1 MDMGHTDS
9 GSIAQ
14 HSSVVVFSGAG
25 ITCLSYSPLKFFL
38 NDFKLKQNN
47 IMRNIRSTALVCRMT
62 GVLPAV
68 CMAFSLHAQV
78 LNSQVN
84 YRADVRQVTGQP
96 ALSGTIFDNNTIF
109 RLHVDTD
116 GVPGYTKIND
126 ANITCYRYGIRS
138 GGMVTPPLMQQT
150 LPIVDSSN
158 LPNNR
163 IYDISVWA
171 FGKHWLSPD
180 QCIFQVGLTANN
192 LPYVDRYDVETAFLL
207 GPIPQINKTKDGFV
221 DRSIVLRNSIT
232 AHIREFWRYVAGTS
246 HTNALDFGTL
256 DSNRLYTHI
265 NQNTRVP
272 DLPNLNGE
280 RFGYRSNKGN
290 ETPEVNYRFTLD
302 KPAQVTI
309 STDYDQTNFDTRIVL
324 SRIVNGQEVF
334 VAEND
339 NLNTGNKK
347 SRLQLILCDGTYN
360 IYVEGGDESSI
371 GRFELSVQQSP
382 ANIAILAGTITGPS
396 LLPVPREDG
405 PAFVSIVQPPSPPL
419 GPTAGVGWQWQQNE
433 ILSGTPQWNPAEGK
447 NDSIAYLIPATTFA
461 GPSRTLQYRRAFL
474 GCAAPLATN
483 SVQLKSVAPNGSIS
497 GRVSSKNGQPVQGI
511 TISVRKRSQ
520 SLPGSPQ
527 SFVYSDTTA
536 ADGTYTIPNIY
547 YGDPTM
553 ASLMEFAIWPSRP
566 NRGFDFDTLYRT
578 LRNTITTVTGVNFI
592 DTTVFAIT
600 GHTFQQCTDCHT
612 TQGQVVTQNC
622 PLDSVD
628 IFRNGSFFTRSGF
641 LDPPGEYGQ
650 YAITVG
656 DPGNYR
662 VSAAYRN
669 HVFSP
674 VEANVAVA
682 GDVGNINFRSTTTRT
697 ISGTLLAG
705 CQDFIGTATL
715 EFTDILPN
723 DADGNPRASCF
734 RKRITTQPGTGM
746 YSITLPA
753 RKYRVKVLSFTPQ
766 NGSGVTSVDLR
777 AFFDQLHPDSL
788 IRDITENNATLNLV
802 YERPPT
808 LLVSGFPLTCT
819 SQGGGFSIFPQNTE
833 RDITIQAYQGPVAKG
848 CPASDTNLIV
858 STNIQGEDTNEEITI
873 GTDSGRVV
881 LRLKAGI
888 PNLVGSHRK
897 VFQVVFTDRF
907 GRPATANVP
916 VVVTGLKNNIGTFA
930 TVSPEIPLMVL
941 HDPPGDA
948 SFSFW
953 ETAQENEIAMRMY
966 NAKGG
971 GASAWA
977 EVKLGLKFEAG
988 IGFTTESAIWG
999 SIKGSV
1005 GVNAR
1010 NATSEETVIT
1020 TRATSN
1026 FSTSDNE
1033 AVVGGEGDVFIG
1045 AAFNMLYA
1053 VTNELKFDQAGCS
1066 FAIEQKLLIA
1076 PDSFATQYIYTESHI
1091 RNTLVPALRGFS
1103 ENTGL
1108 SEVARR
1114 NFANQVKVW
1123 EQALENNE
1131 KNKALAVFE
1140 RNISFDGSAGP
1151 ITNTLTTTTRNINT
1165 IEFDMEINTEVA
1177 MELGLEVGGSG
1188 ASGGVVANFKVELGN
1203 STSFTNTRE
1212 ATFGYT
1218 LDDDDPGDFYS
1229 VNIKRDPVY
1238 NSPLFE
1244 LVAATTSCPYE
1255 PGSQPRDEMQ
1265 LLIPE
1270 PVKTNIPPAGEA
1282 EFILKIGNTSQSEET
1297 RTYRLSF
1304 VQASNPS
1311 GAVVTIGGS
1320 PAIVP
1325 IDYTI
1330 SYLGQV
1336 QVIVK
1341 VRRGASNIFSYE
1353 GLQFQVTDACD
1364 GSIVK
1369 TGRISAFFQSQ
1380 CSEITLA
1387 LPEENWV
1394 LSAFENNRLPLLLK
1408 DYQLG
1413 ALNNVSIEYAQ
1424 AGTSN
1429 WTTAFT
1435 LLPNQISTSIN
1446 GTELNWNVTD
1456 LSDGA
1461 YHLRVRLVCSTGT
1474 VFSTRVT
1481 GIIDRQ
1487 APLLLGR
1494 PAPTTDRYRRGDAI
1508 EAAYNEALDCTVL
1521 DSTRFSLT
1529 RLSDGQAMR
1538 AHIGCFDNR
1547 VVITPIDNISAAVG
1561 DSFRVTLRN
1570 VPDRFGNR
1578 RLLAD
1583 TWSFVVHPET
1593 PPVGLLPVNVSGTN
1607 LTVLENSGDT
1617 MRFRFILPQAA
1628 PNAVR
1633 INYLISGT
1641 GVFEQDYRVFFE
1653 NDQPLAAT
1661 FDGAK
1666 GVAFIRQGAQSVT
1679 IKVVPVGNTFFE
1691 PDKFVT
1697 LNLVEGGDYLLG
1709 NTLSISGRIVND
1721 DVPTIF
1727 VFNGSGNF
1735 NVNSNWDNS
1744 IAPPN
1749 NILNKGDEIII
1760 DPASGECILNVPLTI
1775 RKGAKITVA
1784 PGKKLILN
1792 NNVVIKEN

>member
-1 MDMGHTDS
+1 M
-9 GSIAQ
+9 
-14 HSSVVVFSGAG
+14 
-25 ITCLSYSPLKFFL
+25 Y
-38 NDFKLKQNN
+38 
-47 IMRNIRSTALVCRMT
+47 
-62 GVLPAV
+62 
-68 CMAFSLHAQV
+68 AQV
-78 LNSQVN
+78 LNSNVN
-84 YRADVRQVTGQP
+84 YRADVRRVTGQP
-96 ALSGTIFDNNTIF
+96 TPSGLFLDNNTIF

-116 GVPGYTKIND
+116 GQPTYIPIED
-126 ANITCYRYGIRS
+126 SRITCYKYGLRYGNIN
-138 GGMVTPPLMQQT
+138 PPIAEQT
-150 LPIVDSSN
+150 LPIVDSQN
-158 LPNNR
+158 LPVTR
-163 IYDISVWA
+163 RYDVSVWA
-171 FGKHWLSPD
+171 FGKHINAPD
-180 QCIFQVGLTANN
+180 ECIFQVGVTTSGTGYA
-192 LPYVDRYDVETAFLL
+192 DRSDGIRGILL
-207 GPIPQINKTKDGFV
+207 SEIPAIAKNKDGFA
-221 DRSIVLRNSIT
+221 DRQYTILGNVVAT
-232 AHIREFWRYVAGTS
+232 IREFWRYAGGT
-246 HTNALDFGTL
+246 TTATALDFGTL
-256 DSNRLYTHI
+256 DNNRLYSHI
-265 NQNTRVP
+265 NNNRRAP
-272 DLPNLNGE
+272 DLPNLDGTP
-280 RFGYRSNKGN
+280 FGYRSTKGN
-290 ETPEVNYRFTLD
+290 ASPEVNYRFTLSQ
-302 KPAQVTI
+302 PAQVTL
-309 STDYDQTNFDTRIVL
+309 TTNYTTTAFDTRIVL
-324 SRIVNGQEVF
+324 TRVVNGNEVP

-339 NLNTGNKK
+339 NISGSNKK
-347 SRLQLILCDGTYN
+347 STLNLTLCDGIYN
-360 IYVEGGDESSI
+360 VYVEGSEEEETGI
-371 GRFELSVQQSP
+371 FELSVLQQP
-382 ANIAILAGTITGPS
+382 APAATLAGTITGPAQ
-396 LLPVPREDG
+396 LPVPREAG
-405 PAFVSIVQPPSPPL
+405 PAFVTIVQQPTPPM
-419 GPTAGVGWQWQQNE
+419 GAATGAAWQWQQNE
-433 ILSGTPQWNPAEGK
+433 QLTGTPQWSPAEGK
-447 NDSIAYLIPATTFA
+447 NDSIGYLIPETPFA

-474 GCAAPLATN
+474 GCAAPLGTN
-483 SVQLKSVAPNGSIS
+483 VVQLKSVSPNGSIS
-497 GRVSSKNGQPVQGI
+497 GRVTSKNGQPVQGI
-511 TISVRKRSQ
+511 TISVRKRTQ

-536 ADGTYTIPNIY
+536 PDGTYTIPGIY

-553 ASLMEFAIWPSRP
+553 ASAMEFAIWPSRP

-600 GHTFQQCTDCHT
+600 GSTFQQCTDCHT
-612 TQGQVVTQNC
+612 AQGQIVTQNC

-628 IFRNGSFFTRSGF
+628 LYRNGSFFTRSGF
-641 LDPPGEYGQ
+641 INPPGEYGR

-656 DPGNYR
+656 DPGIYR
-662 VSAAYRN
+662 ISAAFRN
-669 HVFSP
+669 HTFAPAETNVQ
-674 VEANVAVA
+674 VAN
-682 GDVGNINFRSTTTRT
+682 DVPNVNFRSTTTRT
-697 ISGTLLAG
+697 ISGALLAG
-705 CQDFIGTATL
+705 CNDFVGTATL

-723 DADGNPRASCF
+723 DAEGNPRASCF
-734 RKRITTQPGTGM
+734 RKRVTTQPGTGV

-753 RKYRVKVLSFTPQ
+753 RKYRVKVIAFSPQ
-766 NGSGVTSVDLR
+766 NPQDVSSVDLL
-777 AFFDQLHPDSL
+777 AFFNQMHPDSL
-788 IRDITENNATLNLV
+788 TRDITENNATINLV

-819 SQGGGFSIFPQNTE
+819 AQGGGFSIFPQNTE
-833 RDITIQAYQGPVAKG
+833 RDITIQAYQGPIAKG
-848 CPASDTNLIV
+848 CPASDTTMKV

-873 GTDSGRVV
+873 RTDSGKVV

-888 PNLVGSHRK
+888 PNLLAGHRK
-897 VFQVVFTDRF
+897 TFQVVFNDRF
-907 GRPATANVP
+907 GRPAAANAP

-999 SIKGSV
+999 TIKGSV

-1020 TRATSN
+1020 TRATNN

-1033 AVVGGEGDVFIG
+1033 AVVGSDGDVFIG

-1053 VTNELKFDQAGCS
+1053 ITNELKFDQAGCS
-1066 FAIEQKLLIA
+1066 FEIEKRLLIA

-1091 RNTLVPALRGFS
+1091 RNTLVPTLRGFS
-1103 ENTGL
+1103 QNASL
-1108 SEVARR
+1108 SQAARR

-1131 KNKALAVFE
+1131 KNKELAVFE

-1151 ITNTLTTTTRNINT
+1151 ITNTLTTTTRRINT
-1165 IEFDMEINTEVA
+1165 LEFDMEINTEVA
-1177 MELGLEVGGSG
+1177 LELGLEVGGSG

-1203 STSFTNTRE
+1203 SSTATSTSE

-1265 LLIPE
+1265 LVIPE

-1282 EFILKIGNTSQSEET
+1282 EFTLIIGNTSQSEET

-1304 VQASNPS
+1304 VQASNPN

-1325 IDYTI
+1325 IDYTV

-1336 QVIVK
+1336 QVVVK
-1341 VRRGASNIFSYE
+1341 VRRGASNIFTYE

-1369 TGRISAFFQSQ
+1369 TGTISAFFQSQ
-1380 CSEITLA
+1380 CSPIALA

-1408 DYQLG
+1408 DYQLSG
-1413 ALNNVSIEYAQ
+1413 LNNVGVEYAK

-1435 LLPNQISTSIN
+1435 LQPNQLTNSVN
-1446 GTELNWNVTD
+1446 GTEVTWNVTD
-1456 LSDGA
+1456 LMDGA
-1461 YHLRVRLVCSTGT
+1461 YHLRARLVCSTGT

-1487 APLLLGR
+1487 APVLLGR
-1494 PAPTTDRYRRGDAI
+1494 PAPATDRYRRGDAI

-1521 DSTRFSLT
+1521 DSTRFTLT
-1529 RLSDGQAMR
+1529 RLSNGQAMR

-1547 VVITPIDNISAAVG
+1547 VVITPMDNLATAIG

-1583 TWSFVVHPET
+1583 SWSFVVHPET
-1593 PPVGLLPVNVSGTN
+1593 PPVGLLPVNVALQVYTAAGCPQCSAHQ
-1607 LTVLENSGDT
+1607 
-1617 MRFRFILPQAA
+1617 LPH
-1628 PNAVR
+1628 
-1633 INYLISGT
+1633 
-1641 GVFEQDYRVFFE
+1641 
-1653 NDQPLAAT
+1653 
-1661 FDGAK
+1661 
-1666 GVAFIRQGAQSVT
+1666 
-1679 IKVVPVGNTFFE
+1679 
-1691 PDKFVT
+1691 
-1697 LNLVEGGDYLLG
+1697 
-1709 NTLSISGRIVND
+1709 
-1721 DVPTIF
+1721 
-1727 VFNGSGNF
+1727 
-1735 NVNSNWDNS
+1735 
-1744 IAPPN
+1744 
-1749 NILNKGDEIII
+1749 
-1760 DPASGECILNVPLTI
+1760 
-1775 RKGAKITVA
+1775 
-1784 PGKKLILN
+1784 
-1792 NNVVIKEN
+1792 

>member
-1 MDMGHTDS
+1 MNS
-9 GSIAQ
+9 
-14 HSSVVVFSGAG
+14 
-25 ITCLSYSPLKFFL
+25 LK
-38 NDFKLKQNN
+38 
-47 IMRNIRSTALVCRMT
+47 IRLALGCT
-62 GVLPAV
+62 GLVACV
-68 CMAFSLHAQV
+68 GMLHAQV

-96 ALSGTIFDNNTIF
+96 AIGGNFFDNNTIF

-116 GVPGYTKIND
+116 EVPGYIKIND
-126 ANITCYRYGIRS
+126 SRIACYRYGIRALGVLS
-138 GGMVTPPLMQQT
+138 PPLLQQT
-150 LPIVDSSN
+150 LPIVDSTD
-158 LPNNR
+158 LPANR
-163 IYDISVWA
+163 RYDISVWA
-171 FGKHWLSPD
+171 FGKHFASPD
-180 QCIFQVGLTANN
+180 QCIFQVGITATNQ
-192 LPYVDRYDVETAFLL
+192 PYVDRYDVETAFLL
-207 GPIPQINKTKDGFV
+207 GPIPQILKTKSGFA
-221 DRSIVLRNSIT
+221 DRSIALSASIT

-246 HTNALDFGTL
+246 HTNALDFGSL
-256 DSNRLYTHI
+256 EANRLYTHI
-265 NQNTRVP
+265 NQNTGVP

-280 RFGYRSNKGN
+280 RFGYPSLKGN

-302 KPAQVTI
+302 NPAQVTI

-324 SRIVNGQEVF
+324 SRIVNGQEVR

-339 NLNTGNKK
+339 NLNTNNKK
-347 SRLQLILCDGTYN
+347 SRLQLTLCDGTYN
-360 IYVEGGDESSI
+360 VYVEGGDVSSI
-371 GRFELSVQQSP
+371 GRFELGVQQSP
-382 ANIAILAGTITGPS
+382 VTSSILVGSITGPT
-396 LLPVPREDG
+396 LLPIPREAG
-405 PAFVSIVQPPSPPL
+405 PAFVSVAQPPALPL
-419 GPTAGVGWQWQQNE
+419 GATAGAGWQWQQNE
-433 ILSGTPQWNPAEGK
+433 ILTGTPQWSPAQGK
-447 NDSIAYLIPATTFA
+447 NDSMAYLIPEVPFA

-474 GCAAPLATN
+474 GCAAPLGTN
-483 SVQLKSVAPNGSIS
+483 TVEVKTVAPNGTIS
-497 GRVSSKNGQPVQGI
+497 GRVTSKNGQPVQGI
-511 TISVRKRSQ
+511 TISVRKRTQ

-553 ASLMEFAIWPSRP
+553 STSMEFAIWPSRP

-578 LRNTITTVTGVNFI
+578 LRNTVTSAANVNFV
-592 DTTVFAIT
+592 DTTVFTIT
-600 GHTFQQCTDCHT
+600 GRTFQECTDCHT
-612 TQGQVVTQNC
+612 PQGLVVTQGC

-641 LDPPGEYGQ
+641 IEPPGAYGR

-656 DPGNYR
+656 DPGMYR

-669 HVFSP
+669 HSFSP
-674 VEANVAVA
+674 IEANVHVA
-682 GDVGNINFRSTTTRT
+682 ADVSNVNFRSTTTRT
-697 ISGTLLAG
+697 ISGSLLAG
-705 CQDFIGTATL
+705 CSDFIGTATL
-715 EFTDILPN
+715 EFTDVLPN
-723 DADGNPRASCF
+723 DAEGNPRASCF
-734 RKRITTQPGTGM
+734 RKRVTTQPGTGV

-753 RKYRVKVLSFTPQ
+753 RKYRVKVIAFSPQ
-766 NGSGVTSVDLR
+766 NTLDVSSVDLI
-777 AFFDQLHPDSL
+777 AFFNQLHPDTL
-788 IRDITENNATLNLV
+788 TRDITENNATLNLV

-808 LLVSGFPLTCT
+808 LLVSGFPLTCNST
-819 SQGGGFSIFPQNTE
+819 GNGFSIFPQNSE
-833 RDITIQAYQGPVAKG
+833 RDISIQAYQGPVAKG
-848 CPASDTNLIV
+848 CVASDTTMLI
-858 STNIQGEDTNEEITI
+858 STNVQVEDTNEEIII
-873 GTDSGRVV
+873 GTDSGKVV

-888 PNLVGSHRK
+888 PNLVAPLYRK
-897 VFQVVFTDRF
+897 AFQVVFTDRF

-966 NAKGG
+966 NATGG

-1010 NATSEETVIT
+1010 NATSQETVIT
-1020 TRATSN
+1020 TRATN
-1026 FSTSDNE
+1026 YFSTSDNE
-1033 AVVGGEGDVFIG
+1033 AVVGSDGDVFIG

-1066 FAIEQKLLIA
+1066 FEIEKRLLIA

-1091 RNTLVPALRGFS
+1091 RNTLVPTLRGFS
-1103 ENTGL
+1103 ENTGQ
-1108 SEVARR
+1108 SEAARR

-1123 EQALENNE
+1123 EQVLENNE
-1131 KNKALAVFE
+1131 KNKALAAFE
-1140 RNISFDGSAGP
+1140 RNISFDGSAGA

-1177 MELGLEVGGSG
+1177 LELGLEVGGSG

-1203 STSFTNTRE
+1203 SNSFTNTRE

-1238 NSPLFE
+1238 NSPVFE

-1265 LLIPE
+1265 LVIPE
-1270 PVKTNIPPAGEA
+1270 PVKTNIAPAGEA
-1282 EFILKIGNTSQSEET
+1282 EFMLLIGNTSQSEET

-1304 VQASNPS
+1304 VQASNPN

-1320 PAIVP
+1320 PAIIP

-1336 QVIVK
+1336 QVLVK
-1341 VRRGASNIFSYE
+1341 VRRGASNIFTYE

-1369 TGRISAFFQSQ
+1369 TGAISAFFQSQ
-1380 CSEITLA
+1380 CSAINLA

-1394 LSAFENNRLPLLLK
+1394 LSTFENNRLPLLLK

-1413 ALNNVSIEYAQ
+1413 AFNNVSLEYAR

-1435 LLPNQISTSIN
+1435 LQPNQLSNSIN

-1461 YHLRVRLVCSTGT
+1461 YHLRARLVCSTGT

-1547 VVITPIDNISAAVG
+1547 VVITPIDNISTAIG

-1607 LTVLENSGDT
+1607 LTVLENSVDT
-1617 MRFRFILPQAA
+1617 MRFRFILPQTA

-1641 GVFEQDYRVFFE
+1641 GVFGQDYRVFFE
-1653 NDQPLAAT
+1653 NDQPLAAN
-1661 FDGAK
+1661 FDGAR
-1666 GVAFIRQGAQSVT
+1666 GLAFVRQGAQSVT
-1679 IKVVPVGNTFFE
+1679 IRVVPIGNTFFE

-1697 LNLVEGGDYLLG
+1697 VNLLEGGDYLLG

-1735 NVNSNWDNS
+1735 NVNSNWDNN

-1760 DPASGECILNVPLTI
+1760 DPADGECILNVPLTI
-1775 RKGAKITVA
+1775 KKGAKITVA
-1784 PGKKLILN
+1784 PGKRLTLN
-1792 NNVVIKEN
+1792 GNVIIREN

>member
-1 MDMGHTDS
+1 
-9 GSIAQ
+9 
-14 HSSVVVFSGAG
+14 
-25 ITCLSYSPLKFFL
+25 
-38 NDFKLKQNN
+38 
-47 IMRNIRSTALVCRMT
+47 MRLTAIQVYAA
-62 GVLPAV
+62 AV
-68 CMAFSLHAQV
+68 MLLWCGGCSLYAQV
-78 LNSQVN
+78 LNSNVN
-84 YRADVRQVTGQP
+84 YRADVRRVTGQP
-96 ALSGTIFDNNTIF
+96 TPSGLYLDNNTIF

-116 GVPGYTKIND
+116 GQPTYIPIED
-126 ANITCYRYGIRS
+126 SRITCYKYGVKYGNIN
-138 GGMVTPPLMQQT
+138 PPIAEQT
-150 LPIVDSSN
+150 LPIVDSQN
-158 LPNNR
+158 LPVTR
-163 IYDISVWA
+163 RYDVSVWA
-171 FGKHWLSPD
+171 FGKHVVSPD
-180 QCIFQVGLTANN
+180 ECIFQTGVTPGGTA
-192 LPYVDRYDVETAFLL
+192 YVDRMDGARGILL
-207 GPIPQINKTKDGFV
+207 SEIPAIVKTKDGFA
-221 DRSIVLRNSIT
+221 DRQYTILGSVVAT
-232 AHIREFWRYVAGTS
+232 IREFWRYAGGT
-246 HTNALDFGTL
+246 TTANALDFGTL
-256 DSNRLYTHI
+256 DNNRLYRHV
-265 NQNTRVP
+265 NNNRSAPV
-272 DLPNLNGE
+272 LPNLDGAP
-280 RFGYRSNKGN
+280 FGYTSAKGN
-290 ETPEVNYRFTLD
+290 ASPEVNYRFTLSN
-302 KPAQVTI
+302 PAQVTL
-309 STDYDQTNFDTRIVL
+309 STDNDQTGFDTRIVL
-324 SRIVNGQEVF
+324 TRVVNGTETL

-339 NLNTGNKK
+339 NLSLSSKK
-347 SRLQLILCDGTYN
+347 SALSLTLCDGVYN
-360 IYVEGGDESSI
+360 VYVEGGQVDETGI
-371 GRFELSVQQSP
+371 FELSVIQTPVSLTT
-382 ANIAILAGTITGPS
+382 LAGTITGPT
-396 LLPVPREDG
+396 LLPVPREAG
-405 PAFVSIVQPPSPPL
+405 PAFVTLVQQPAPPVGA
-419 GPTAGVGWQWQQNE
+419 GPGAGWQWQQNE
-433 ILSGTPQWNPAEGK
+433 VLSGTPQWTPAEGK
-447 NDSIAYLIPATTFA
+447 NDSIGYLIPATEFA

-483 SVQLKSVAPNGSIS
+483 VVQLKSVAPNGSIS
-497 GRVSSKNGQPVQGI
+497 GRVTSKNGQPVQGI
-511 TISVRKRSQ
+511 TISVRKRTQ

-527 SFVYSDTTA
+527 SFVYSTETV

-547 YGDPTM
+547 YGDPTVTS
-553 ASLMEFAIWPSRP
+553 AMEFSIWPFRP

-592 DTTVFAIT
+592 DTTVFAIS
-600 GHTFQQCTDCHT
+600 GRTFQECTDCHT
-612 TQGQVVTQNC
+612 AQGQVVTQNC

-628 IFRNGSFFTRSGF
+628 MFRNGSFFTRSGF
-641 LDPPGEYGQ
+641 IDPPGEYGR

-656 DPGNYR
+656 DPGTYR
-662 VSAAYRN
+662 ISAAFRN
-669 HVFSP
+669 HTFAPAESNVL
-674 VEANVAVA
+674 VAN
-682 GDVGNINFRSTTTRT
+682 DVPNVNFRSTTTRT
-697 ISGTLLAG
+697 ISGSLLAG
-705 CQDFIGTATL
+705 CHDFIGTATL

-734 RKRITTQPGTGM
+734 RKRVTTQPGTGV

-753 RKYRVKVLSFTPQ
+753 RKYRVRVIAFTPQ
-766 NGSGVTSVDLR
+766 NPQDVSSVDLL
-777 AFFDQLHPDSL
+777 AFFNQLHPDSL
-788 IRDITENNATLNLV
+788 VRDITENNATINLV

-819 SQGGGFSIFPQNTE
+819 AQAGGFSIFPQNSE

-848 CPASDTNLIV
+848 CPASDTNMLI
-858 STNIQGEDTNEEITI
+858 STNVQVEDTNEEIII

-881 LRLKAGI
+881 VRLKAGI
-888 PNLVGSHRK
+888 PNLVAPHHK
-897 VFQVVFTDRF
+897 TFQVVFSDRF
-907 GRPATANVP
+907 GRPATAQVP

-966 NAKGG
+966 NATGG
-971 GASAWA
+971 GASVWA

-1020 TRATSN
+1020 TRATSY

-1033 AVVGGEGDVFIG
+1033 SVVGSDGDVFIG

-1053 VTNELKFDQAGCS
+1053 ITNELKFDQAGCS
-1066 FAIEQKLLIA
+1066 FDIEKRLLIA

-1091 RNTLVPALRGFS
+1091 RNTLVPTLRGFS
-1103 ENTGL
+1103 ENAGL
-1108 SEVARR
+1108 SEAARR
-1114 NFANQVKVW
+1114 NFANQVRVW
-1123 EQALENNE
+1123 EQALENNVR
-1131 KNKALAVFE
+1131 NKALAAYE
-1140 RNISFDGSAGP
+1140 RNVSFNGGAGI
-1151 ITNTLTTTTRNINT
+1151 ITSTLTSSTQRTNA

-1177 MELGLEVGGSG
+1177 LELGLEVGGSG
-1188 ASGGVVANFKVELGN
+1188 ASGGVVANFKVEMGN
-1203 STSFTNTRE
+1203 STTLSSTRE
-1212 ATFGYT
+1212 TTFGFT
-1218 LDDDDPGDFYS
+1218 LDDDDTGDFFS

-1238 NSPLFE
+1238 NSPVFE

-1265 LLIPE
+1265 LVIPE

-1282 EFILKIGNTSQSEET
+1282 EFILKIGNTSQNEET

-1304 VQASNPS
+1304 VQASNPN

-1320 PAIVP
+1320 PAIIP
-1325 IDYTI
+1325 IDYTV

-1336 QVIVK
+1336 QVVVK
-1341 VRRGASNIFSYE
+1341 VRRGASNIFTYE

-1369 TGRISAFFQSQ
+1369 TGTISAFFQSQ
-1380 CSEITLA
+1380 CSGISLA

-1413 ALNNVSIEYAQ
+1413 ALNNVALEYAR

-1435 LLPNQISTSIN
+1435 LQPGQLSNSVN
-1446 GTELNWNVTD
+1446 GTELNWNITD
-1456 LSDGA
+1456 LTDGA
-1461 YHLRVRLVCSTGT
+1461 YHLRARLVCSTGT

-1494 PAPTTDRYRRGDAI
+1494 PSPTTDRYRRGDAI

-1529 RLSDGQAMR
+1529 RLSDGQVMR
-1538 AHIGCFDNR
+1538 AHLGCFDNR
-1547 VVITPIDNISAAVG
+1547 VVITPIDNISTALG

-1570 VPDRFGNR
+1570 VPDRYGNR
-1578 RLLAD
+1578 RLFAD
-1583 TWSFVVHPET
+1583 SWSFVVHPET
-1593 PPVGLLPVNVSGTN
+1593 PPVGLLPVNVSGTS
-1607 LTVLENSGDT
+1607 LAVLENSGDT

-1633 INYLISGT
+1633 INYLISST
-1641 GVFEQDYRVFFE
+1641 GVFGQDYRVFFE
-1653 NDQPLAAT
+1653 NNQPVAAN
-1661 FDGAK
+1661 FDGAR
-1666 GVAFIRQGAQSVT
+1666 GVAFIPQGAQSVT
-1679 IKVVPVGNTFFE
+1679 IKVLPVGNTFFE

-1697 LNLVEGGDYLLG
+1697 VNLVDGGDYLLG

-1735 NVNSNWDNS
+1735 NVNGNWDNN

-1775 RKGAKITVA
+1775 MKGAKITVA

-1792 NNVVIKEN
+1792 NNVIIKEN